1 MLKMVFTLPQGNNVS
16 PETLARYE
24 TRRIA
29 RHTISHETSRLYQR
43 AGCIALIG
51 NILLFAAKGIVAW
64 LSGSSAIYA
73 DAANSGSDVAYSLL
87 MLVGL
92 WLSVRPAD
100 ATHPHGHQRI
110 EPMVSLIIGAMM
122 TFAGVEAARTGIE
135 RLLSGPQAVLSY
147 WALAIP
153 LVTVGVKTGMYALV
167 RRIGRAV
174 HSPAI
179 LASARDN
186 LSDILT
192 SLVALLGVGTSR
204 LSFPVA
210 DPIAALLVSAWI
222 FRGAFFV
229 LREAIQ
235 QLIGGA
241 GSAELDERIER
252 AALAV
257 PGVQGIEQLVAEFV
271 GPKVWID
278 IHVLA
283 DRSQTLEETHRF
295 SHAVREALEALPEVE
310 RAFVHVEPY
319 LPPGDTR

>member
-1 MLKMVFTLPQGNNVS
+1 MAEPFSMP
-16 PETLARYE
+16 YE

-29 RHTISHETSRLYQR
+29 RQTVSHETSLLYQR
-43 AGCIALIG
+43 AGYIALAG
-51 NILLFAAKGIVAW
+51 NILLFAAKAIVAW
-64 LSGSSAIYA
+64 VSGSSAIYA

-87 MLVGL
+87 MFVGL

-100 ATHPHGHQRI
+100 ATHPHGHRRI
-110 EPMVSLIIGAMM
+110 EPMVSLVIGLMM
-122 TFAGVEAARTGIE
+122 TLAGVEAARSGIL
-135 RLLSGPQAVLSY
+135 RFQQGLQAVLSN

-153 LVTVGVKTGMYALV
+153 FITMFIKTGMYFGV

-192 SLVALLGVGTSR
+192 SLVALIGVGTSR
-204 LSFPVA
+204 LAFPAA

-222 FRGAFFV
+222 LRGAFFV
-229 LREAIQ
+229 LREAVQ

-241 GSAELDERIER
+241 GSPELDERIAQ
-252 AALAV
+252 AALGV

-271 GPKVWID
+271 GPRVWVD

-295 SHAVREALEALPEVE
+295 SHAVRAALEALPEVE

-319 LPPGDTR
+319 SPPAERH

>member
-1 MLKMVFTLPQGNNVS
+1 MTEPLS
-16 PETLARYE
+16 PRYK
-24 TRRIA
+24 TRRVA
-29 RHTISHETSRLYQR
+29 RQTVSRETSRLYQR
-43 AGCIALIG
+43 AGYVALVG
-51 NILLFAAKGIVAW
+51 NILLFTAKAVVAW
-64 LSGSSAIYA
+64 VSGSSAIFA

-87 MLVGL
+87 MFVGL

-100 ATHPHGHQRI
+100 VTHPHGHRRI

-122 TFAGVEAARTGIE
+122 TLAGVEAARNGLLRLE
-135 RLLSGPQAVLSY
+135 RGPQAVLSN
-147 WALAIP
+147 WALGIP
-153 LVTVGVKTGMYALV
+153 VVTMLIKTGMYFGA

-174 HSPAI
+174 RSPAI

-192 SLVALLGVGTSR
+192 SAVALLGVGMSR
-204 LSFPVA
+204 VGFPTA
-210 DPIAALLVSAWI
+210 DPIAALIVSVWI

-241 GSAELDERIER
+241 GSPELDDRIAQ
-252 AALAV
+252 AALGV
-257 PGVQGIEQLVAEFV
+257 PGVQGIEQLVTEFV

-295 SHAVREALEALPEVE
+295 SHAVRAALEALPEVE

-319 LPPGDTR
+319 SPPPAERPEG

>member
-1 MLKMVFTLPQGNNVS
+1 MAFGNF
-16 PETLARYE
+16 PYAA
-24 TRRIA
+24 RRIA
-29 RHTISHETSRLYQR
+29 RQTISREISLLYQR
-43 AGCIALIG
+43 AGYIALGG
-51 NILLFAAKGIVAW
+51 NLFLFAAKGAVAW

-87 MLVGL
+87 MMVGL

-100 ATHPHGHQRI
+100 VTHPHGHRRI
-110 EPMVSLIIGAMM
+110 EPMVSLVIGSMM
-122 TFAGVEAARTGIE
+122 TFAGIEAARTGIL
-135 RLLSGPQAVLSY
+135 RLDRGAQAVLSN

-153 LVTVGVKTGMYALV
+153 VITIGVKAGMYALV
-167 RRIGRAV
+167 RRIGRIV

-179 LASARDN
+179 LASASDN

-192 SLVALLGVGTSR
+192 SAVALVGVGTSR
-204 LSFPVA
+204 LAFPAA
-210 DPIAALLVSAWI
+210 DPIAALIVSAWI
-222 FRGAFFV
+222 FRGAFGV
-229 LREAIQ
+229 LREAVQ

-241 GSAELDERIER
+241 ISPELDDRIAQ
-252 AALAV
+252 AALSV

-271 GPKVWID
+271 GPRVWVD

-310 RAFVHVEPY
+310 RVFVHVEPY
-319 LPPGDTR
+319 TSPKEG